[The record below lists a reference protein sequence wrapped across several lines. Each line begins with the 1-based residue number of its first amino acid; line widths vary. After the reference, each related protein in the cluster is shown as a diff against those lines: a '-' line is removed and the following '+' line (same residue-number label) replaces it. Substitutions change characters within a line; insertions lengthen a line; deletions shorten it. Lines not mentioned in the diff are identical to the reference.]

1 MEELPMFDR
10 VRETSRDAFHDHRE
24 SGKSAQQR
32 NRILAFIKSRGGD
45 WSIGE
50 LAQAL
55 TLQKSTVSARV
66 NELLNDT
73 KELVKKTRRK
83 DRISGITIRPVG
95 LPVDGQQELF
105 Q

>member
-1 MEELPMFDR
+1 MQTN
-10 VRETSRDAFHDHRE
+10 VRETSRDSLLAHQVT
-24 SGKSAQQR
+24 GQSAQQR
-32 NRILAFIKSRGGD
+32 NRILAFIKARGGD

-50 LAQAL
+50 LAQEL

-73 KELVKKTRRK
+73 KELVEAPRRK
-83 DRISGITIRPVG
+83 DRISGITIRPVAI
-95 LPVDGQQELF
+95 PPIQKELF